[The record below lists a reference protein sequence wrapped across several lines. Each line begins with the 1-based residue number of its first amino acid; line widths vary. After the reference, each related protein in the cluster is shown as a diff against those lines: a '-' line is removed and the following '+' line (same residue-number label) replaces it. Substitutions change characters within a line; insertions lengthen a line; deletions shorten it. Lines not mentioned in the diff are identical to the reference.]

1 MPSPSDPE
9 LLLELARQNL
19 ASEQLAAA
27 EAKCRQVLGAHHH
40 HPGAL
45 QLLGQVLYSQGRH
58 EDAVRVFNALTLMEP
73 AVAGHWQNLGTALRP
88 TKRYSQDLA
97 AFERA
102 LQLAPP

>member
-27 EAKCRQVLGAHHH
+27 EAKCLRVLGAHHH

-45 QLLGQVLYSQGRH
+45 QLLGQALHSQGRH
-58 EDAVRVFNALTLMEP
+58 EDAVRVFNALTAMEP
-73 AVAGHWQNLGTALRP
+73 AAAGHWQDLATALRT
-88 TKRYSQDLA
+88 TKQYAQALA
-97 AFERA
+97 AFEKA
-102 LQLAPP
+102 LQ